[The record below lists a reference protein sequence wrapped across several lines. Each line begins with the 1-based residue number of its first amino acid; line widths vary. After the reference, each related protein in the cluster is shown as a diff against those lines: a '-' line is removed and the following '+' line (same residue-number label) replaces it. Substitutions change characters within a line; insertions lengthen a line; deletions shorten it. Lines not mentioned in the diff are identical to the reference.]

1 MDGAE
6 YMLVSAL
13 FFAPV
18 SEWRA
23 TLRKHF
29 LKRLVRLAKAKAG
42 ASAPEYRA
50 YRPYLILWALVSRL
64 QVWREGHE
72 GTDVSRLAI
81 GHIMGAQRAPPFGFS
96 LFHNPGV
103 DMLNGSTSIPTIQN
117 SKLRLIWTMPRAV
130 AAS

>member
-1 MDGAE
+1 MDPQMDGAE

-42 ASAPEYRA
+42 ASAPEYPA

-64 QVWREGHE
+64 QVWREGT
-72 GTDVSRLAI
+72 GVSRLAI
-81 GHIMGAQRAPPFGFS
+81 GHILTAQQAPPCRFS
-96 LFHNPGV
+96 LSHNPKV
-103 DMLNGSTSIPTIQN
+103 DIFAWQYVN
-117 SKLRLIWTMPRAV
+117 A
-130 AAS
+130 